1 MRSVLIYSTI
11 LALSLGGAWFRW
23 TKTPDPTTGEEVI
36 ILQGASDDI
45 EKLVWE
51 SEDETSILT
60 VQEDSHGSYIW
71 VEYTDNRPQTNTE
84 NPEPI
89 VKNFKAGDK
98 AEDLLDK
105 LSPLVGLRSFPG
117 LTADQESRFG
127 LDEPTATVTVTRRGR
142 TQKLIIGGETYGTK
156 DWYVRVEDTQKVF
169 LLDDL
174 KLKSLKFARN
184 QLVDRNLWSIEDE
197 KMTEMTLTIE
207 DQSSTF
213 SHQNWQDPQNASW
226 NYAEAPT
233 ADNAQLTTWINK
245 FLKVKGNRF
254 AEPDFDATALTAQF
268 QVQITDASETTEK
281 IAFFKDSNDDWWA
294 SSEFTRGHLKVIQQ
308 SIEPLFTDI
317 ESVQNIGEPSKP
329 LSPEPQ

>member
-1 MRSVLIYSTI
+1 MNTQTTVLKPIPKIQNRSSKHLKRATKLKTYST
-11 LALSLGGAWFRW
+11 
-23 TKTPDPTTGEEVI
+23 
-36 ILQGASDDI
+36 
-45 EKLVWE
+45 
-51 SEDETSILT
+51 
-60 VQEDSHGSYIW
+60 
-71 VEYTDNRPQTNTE
+71 NC
-84 NPEPI
+84 
-89 VKNFKAGDK
+89 
-98 AEDLLDK
+98 
-105 LSPLVGLRSFPG
+105 PLVGLRSFPG
-117 LTADQESRFG
+117 LTAEQESRFG

-207 DQSSTF
+207 EQSSTF

-268 QVQITDASETTEK
+268 QVQITDASGTTEK
-281 IAFFKDSNDDWWA
+281 IDEPKTPMTTGGPAA
-294 SSEFTRGHLKVIQQ
+294 SS
-308 SIEPLFTDI
+308 
-317 ESVQNIGEPSKP
+317 
-329 LSPEPQ
+329 PEAI